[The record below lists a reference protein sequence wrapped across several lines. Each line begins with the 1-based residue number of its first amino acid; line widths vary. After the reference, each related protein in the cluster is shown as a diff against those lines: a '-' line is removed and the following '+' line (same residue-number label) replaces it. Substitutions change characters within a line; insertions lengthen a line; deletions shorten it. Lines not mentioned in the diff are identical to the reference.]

1 MTLVHEPITLTVAE
15 YLALERASDFKS
27 EYINGARRPMTGAS
41 RKHNLIAGN
50 IYASLHLQLR
60 KSKCEIYPSDMRV
73 YMPYANAYVYPD
85 VTVVCDEPLLME
97 GVFDTLLN
105 PQVIFEVLS
114 PSTAQH
120 DQTHKLNG
128 YRGIS
133 SLNEYVLVQADMP
146 HVVHY
151 TRQEGGVWSVM
162 DLIGLEI
169 TLTLSTFNVTLQL
182 HHIYRRITF
191 PPRP

>member
-1 MTLVHEPITLTVAE
+1 MVTVNHVSAQTYLENERTSPTKHEWYDGEVVAM
-15 YLALERASDFKS
+15 S
-27 EYINGARRPMTGAS
+27 GAS
-41 RKHNLIAGN
+41 KAHNLIVGN
-50 IYASLHLQLR
+50 LITVLNTQPSLQ
-60 KSKCEIYPSDMRV
+60 SCDVYPSDMRV

-85 VTVVCDEPLLME
+85 VTLVCDEPLLME

-162 DLIGLEI
+162 DLIGLEN
-169 TLTLSTFNVTLQL
+169 TLTLSTFNITLQL

>member
-1 MTLVHEPITLTVAE
+1 MVTVKRVSAQSYLENERVSPVKHEWYDGEVVAM
-15 YLALERASDFKS
+15 S
-27 EYINGARRPMTGAS
+27 GAS
-41 RKHNLIAGN
+41 KAHNLIVSNLIVEMG
-50 IYASLHLQLR
+50 IQLR
-60 KSKCEIYPSDMRV
+60 QGSCQIYPSDMRV

-85 VTVVCDEPLLME
+85 VTVVCDEPIFME

-128 YRGIS
+128 YRGIA
-133 SLNEYVLVQADMP
+133 SLNEYVLVETDTP

-151 TRQEGGVWSVM
+151 ARQAGAMGWSVM
-162 DLIGLEI
+162 DFIGLD
-169 TLTLSTFNVTLQL
+169 SVLQL
-182 HHIYRRITF
+182 RSIGVNLLLRDVYRLVGLKGASS
-191 PPRP
+191 